1 MEMKITAWMAL
12 VVLVIVGLCVYP
24 VNAWI
29 TNEGT
34 KQLTSSSLG
43 QSQPIWNLDGTKIVY
58 ETSRWDPF
66 DLDIWVMD
74 ADGTN
79 KIQLTTDSTIQTSAS
94 WSPDGTKIV
103 YRSGQPGGNY
113 DIWVMNADGSNK
125 VQLTN
130 DTNIQYHPS
139 WIPKGEKIIYETL
152 RETENH
158 GDIWIMNADGT
169 GKTWLASGTGVG
181 APSYSVSDTGKIVYD
196 KYEGNNN
203 WDIWIMELDGSNK
216 RQLTTALS
224 INREPLISPDGN
236 EIAYGKS
243 EESYMHGDIW
253 VMDSDGSNKKRLS
266 TGWVRVGYASWSPDS
281 TKLAFFDGTPYQI
294 FVINADGTGKT
305 QLTAGATYNHDP
317 SWSPD
322 GTKIAYASAKST
334 DESGE
339 SNIWVM
345 SLGGVTS
352 PATTA
357 PVITPVPT
365 STLTPTPS
373 ASTPPLYLIGAVVI
387 AIIII
392 AGVGIARIGKGGN
405 SGPTIPQP
413 PAEPPKPKTEPT
425 PQKPTI
431 EPVYIKEPRIDVT
444 SAFGYKG
451 ATILYKIKVNN
462 STPEPISDIRVS
474 LFVPDVFLLKE
485 KEKSIV
491 MLEPHESN
499 TVTFTIRPTG
509 ECGDCNV
516 SGKVNYYDYSTK
528 KRQEVD
534 IHAKSLSIV
543 CPMLKAKQ
551 IDKAA
556 WKDTVSRLI
565 KAEESTKEIQIPAE
579 TLFNMASR
587 VVDDMNMFSLEPEVT
602 STPQLFNGVARFYS
616 EGVKEL
622 KYAAQ
627 IEVVGGAKKSKL
639 ILKVWAEKEEA
650 LTGFYHGILDEIEK
664 RVQVKGY
671 IEDSIVQQFY
681 HIGDRIGSVVKD
693 SVVQRST
700 IGRVKNCPSCKRD
713 VSEDEWFCP
722 HCGAELK

>member
-1 MEMKITAWMAL
+1 LDEDNGNLIWCYKTEGYPQGSPAVADGKVF
-12 VVLVIVGLCVYP
+12 VVGS
-24 VNAWI
+24 
-29 TNEGT
+29 T
-34 KQLTSSSLG
+34 
-43 QSQPIWNLDGTKIVY
+43 DTKIYCLDEYTGKLIWDYDAGEMDPREGSGFSHTSPTVSDGKVFVGSDDHKIYCIDENTGKLIWSHETGSFVRSSPAVADGKIFIGSHDGIIRCLDEDMGSLIWSYEPVGAYCSPAVVNGNVFIYGIDEENNSGIICLDEDTGNLIRSYNIEEGGIGSSPAVADGKVFVGSWDNKIYCFDEDSANLIWSY
-58 ETSRWDPF
+58 ETGDTVVSSPA
-66 DLDIWVMD
+66 V
-74 ADGTN
+74 ADG
-79 KIQLTTDSTIQTSAS
+79 K
-94 WSPDGTKIV
+94 V
-103 YRSGQPGGNY
+103 F
-113 DIWVMNADGSNK
+113 VGSNDHNTYCLDATSGNLIWSYNTGTFAESSPAISNGK
-125 VQLTN
+125 VFVGG
-130 DTNIQYHPS
+130 D
-139 WIPKGEKIIYETL
+139 KI
-152 RETENH
+152 
-158 GDIWIMNADGT
+158 
-169 GKTWLASGTGVG
+169 
-181 APSYSVSDTGKIVYD
+181 
-196 KYEGNNN
+196 
-203 WDIWIMELDGSNK
+203 
-216 RQLTTALS
+216 
-224 INREPLISPDGN
+224 
-236 EIAYGKS
+236 YGF
-243 EESYMHGDIW
+243 G
-253 VMDSDGSNKKRLS
+253 
-266 TGWVRVGYASWSPDS
+266 
-281 TKLAFFDGTPYQI
+281 
-294 FVINADGTGKT
+294 
-305 QLTAGATYNHDP
+305 
-317 SWSPD
+317 
-322 GTKIAYASAKST
+322 AKST
-334 DESGE
+334 SKPMPI
-339 SNIWVM
+339 S
-345 SLGGVTS
+345 
-352 PATTA
+352 TA
-357 PVITPVPT
+357 VPT
-365 STLTPTPS
+365 STPEEPTT
-373 ASTPPLYLIGAVVI
+373 STRSPFDSSPPLYIICAAILIVI
-387 AIIII
+387 ILIT
-392 AGVGIARIGKGGN
+392 GICISRKRKGGN
-405 SGPTIPQP
+405 SGPSIPQP
-413 PAEPPKPKTEPT
+413 PAEPPKPKTEPIL
-425 PQKPTI
+425 QKPTI
-431 EPVYIKEPRIDVT
+431 EPVSIKEPRIEIS

-474 LFVPDVFLLKE
+474 LFVPDVFLLRE

-587 VVDDMNMFSLEPEVT
+587 VVEDMNMFSLEPEVT

-627 IEVVGGAKKSKL
+627 IEVVGGTKKSKL

-700 IGRVKNCPSCKRD
+700 IGRVKNCPSCGRE
-713 VSEDEWFCP
+713 VSGDERFCP
-722 HCGAELK
+722 DCGAELK